1 MKKINLFLTAAAAA
15 LGIAA
20 SAAPASAAVVNL
32 SGVGVATSNVQAA
45 PVDQISGAVNV
56 SFGGIVGS
64 NVDNSA
70 LNANNLV
77 SDKIDVSQDALGL
90 NGSIA
95 AVGSTNLSFAPVD
108 QVAISANL
116 GGGLLSSNVTNSA
129 TNLNNTGIASITV
142 KQQ

>member
-1 MKKINLFLTAAAAA
+1 MKKIMFFSAVAAF
-15 LGIAA
+15 AA
-20 SAAPASAAVVNL
+20 SAMPASASVINL

-45 PVDQISGAVNV
+45 PVDQVSAAVNV
-56 SFGGIVGS
+56 SVGGIVGS

-77 SDKIDVSQDALGL
+77 SDKVDVNQEALGL
-90 NGSIA
+90 NGSVV

-142 KQQ
+142 VQK